1 MKRFTDEV
9 GRQMWSAGDDS
20 VLNRSRLMEACRVWV
35 WVWGLGLGFSAPRP
49 PSPDFS
55 DSDQAVIAGVNG
67 GMGGGVLMMG
77 FSLGSEGG
85 AADALG
91 VCAGL

>member
-1 MKRFTDEV
+1 MPPPH
-9 GRQMWSAGDDS
+9 
-20 VLNRSRLMEACRVWV
+20 L
-35 WVWGLGLGFSAPRP
+35 RP
-49 PSPDFS
+49 PNFS
-55 DSDQAVIAGVNG
+55 DSDRAVIAGVNG
-67 GMGGGVLMMG
+67 REGRRDGGGGVLMMG